1 MIGFLRG
8 VLRDKQPPSLMIEV
22 QGVGYE
28 VEAPM
33 TTFYDLPAVGET
45 VTLFTHLAVREDAHT
60 LYGFTKQ
67 SDRKLFRALIKVNG
81 VGAKL
86 ALTIL
91 SGMDATLFAHCVQA
105 GDTASLVKLPGVGKK
120 TAERLVVEMRDR
132 LADWEVPAVGA
143 PGSAAAPRPDV
154 ANPVEEAVSAL
165 VALGYKPQEA
175 SRMVRA
181 IDSSDLSTEDIIRA
195 ALQATVKPQKP

>member
-8 VLRDKQPPSLMIEV
+8 VLREKQPPGLLLEV
-22 QGVGYE
+22 QGIGYE
-28 VEAPM
+28 VNAPM

-45 VTLFTHLAVREDAHT
+45 ITLFTHLAVREDAHT
-60 LYGFTKQ
+60 LYGFSKL
-67 SDRKLFRALIKVNG
+67 SDRTLFRTLIKVNG
-81 VGAKL
+81 VGAKM

-91 SGMDATLFAHCVQA
+91 SGMDAGNFAACVQA
-105 GDTASLVKLPGVGKK
+105 GDTAALVKLPGVGKK

-132 LADWEVPAVGA
+132 LADWDTGGAAMGAVS
-143 PGSAAAPRPDV
+143 PPPDV

-165 VALGYKPQEA
+165 VALGYKPQDA

-181 IDSSDLSTEDIIRA
+181 VDTRDVTTEEIIRT
-195 ALQATVKPQKP
+195 ALQATVKK

>member
-1 MIGFLRG
+1 VIGFLRG
-8 VLRDKQPPSLMIEV
+8 VLRAKEPPRLVIEV

-33 TTFYDLPAVGET
+33 TTFYDLPALDEN
-45 VTLFTHLAVREDAHT
+45 LLLYTHLAVREDAHT
-60 LYGFTKQ
+60 LYGFSKA
-67 SDRKLFRALIKVNG
+67 SDRRLFRSLIKVNG

-91 SGMDATLFAHCVQA
+91 SGMEAGAFAACVQA
-105 GDTASLVKLPGVGKK
+105 GDSAALVRLPGVGKK
-120 TAERLVVEMRDR
+120 TAERLIVEMRDR
-132 LADWEVPAVGA
+132 LADWDT
-143 PGSAAAPRPDV
+143 AAAGTAGAAERARP
-154 ANPVEEAVSAL
+154 AAASPVEEAVTAL

-181 IDSSDLSTEDIIRA
+181 VDSQGLATEEIIRA
-195 ALQATVKPQKP
+195 ALQAMAK

>member
-8 VLRDKQPPSLMIEV
+8 VLREKQPPGLLLDV

-28 VEAPM
+28 VNAPM

-45 VTLFTHLAVREDAHT
+45 ITLFTHLAVREDAHT
-60 LYGFTKQ
+60 LYGFSKL
-67 SDRKLFRALIKVNG
+67 SDRTLFRTLIKVNG
-81 VGAKL
+81 VGAKM

-91 SGMDATLFAHCVQA
+91 SGMDAGSFAACVQV
-105 GDTASLVKLPGVGKK
+105 GDTAALVKLPGVGKK

-132 LADWEVPAVGA
+132 LADWDTGGA
-143 PGSAAAPRPDV
+143 AQGAAASPPADV

-165 VALGYKPQEA
+165 IALGYKPQDA

-181 IDSSDLSTEDIIRA
+181 VDTRDVTTEEIIKT
-195 ALQATVKPQKP
+195 ALQATVRK

>member
-8 VLRDKQPPSLMIEV
+8 VLREKQPPGLLLEV

-28 VEAPM
+28 VNAPM

-45 VTLFTHLAVREDAHT
+45 ITLFTHLAVREDAHT
-60 LYGFTKQ
+60 LYGFSKL
-67 SDRKLFRALIKVNG
+67 SDRTLFRTLIKVNG
-81 VGAKL
+81 VGAKM

-91 SGMDATLFAHCVQA
+91 SGMDAGSFAACVQV
-105 GDTASLVKLPGVGKK
+105 GDTAALVKLPGVGKK

-132 LADWEVPAVGA
+132 LADWDTGGA
-143 PGSAAAPRPDV
+143 AQGAASSQAADV

-165 VALGYKPQEA
+165 IALGYKPQDA

-181 IDSSDLSTEDIIRA
+181 VDTRDVTTEEIIKT
-195 ALQATVKPQKP
+195 ALQATVRK